1 MRILPRAGLL
11 PASCREGRQQAG
23 PLLRPSV
30 RPGGLEPCATSWTEL
45 VAEGSQAAQANE
57 IGRER
62 MELDRDPEAIEAFA
76 IKERRVGIAARI
88 RDRDR
93 LGHFEPP

>member
-1 MRILPRAGLL
+1 MAQP
-11 PASCREGRQQAG
+11 
-23 PLLRPSV
+23 
-30 RPGGLEPCATSWTEL
+30 L
-45 VAEGSQAAQANE
+45 VAPDRASAPAPVHRTAAPDC
-57 IGRER
+57 ER
-62 MELDRDPEAIEAFA
+62 LDAYRVAVEFQLLAAVERLELDRDPEAIEAFA